1 MYDPLRMRRW
11 VISAGSGVRWWGAE
25 RAGRR
30 VVSYISIKLDND
42 RIWKKSRFPAI
53 SSETFFDIKPSE
65 VMRKTP
71 FSLSGHLVNA
81 TTIEAILQNTHHARV
96 IALNFAN
103 AIVPGGGYTVGGN
116 AQEESLCRSSFLYYS
131 IRTQKKFYRR
141 NLLTLS
147 PCYTDALI
155 YSRNIP
161 VIRDHNGLLL
171 PSPLF
176 CDFITCP
183 AVNRRYAKLL
193 HPDTEIDAIMA
204 RRIQKIVSFARL
216 KSPHVLILGAFG
228 CGAFGNK
235 RETVLRL
242 FEESINKYMD
252 DNVEV
257 LFAIPE

>member
-1 MYDPLRMRRW
+1 M
-11 VISAGSGVRWWGAE
+11 SH
-25 RAGRR
+25 
-30 VVSYISIKLDND
+30 ISIKLDND
-42 RIWKKSRFPAI
+42 RIWKKSIFPAI
-53 SSETFFDIKPSE
+53 SSETFFDIEPAQ
-65 VMRKTP
+65 VIRKSHY
-71 FSLSGHLVNA
+71 FLSGHRINA
-81 TTIEAILQNTHHARV
+81 TTVEAILQNALRSKV

-116 AQEESLCRSSFLYYS
+116 AQEESLCRSSLLYYS

-141 NLLTLS
+141 NLMTLS

-161 VIRDHNGLLL
+161 VIRDHNGIFLL
-171 PSPLF
+171 SPIF
-176 CDFITCP
+176 SDFITCP

-204 RRIQKIVSFARL
+204 RRIHKIVSFARL
-216 KSPHVLILGAFG
+216 KSPDVLILGAFG

-252 DNVEV
+252 DKVEV